1 MALIKSLLNATLEQQ
16 QQAFSDSLA
25 FCDALKDELEVGYY
39 APPNAPYYIA
49 FYPKNTASK
58 SDGNY
63 LFGFKFGGG
72 AYGQV
77 CCRASDGQSATGEF
91 VADTRHNDTVFK
103 IVATKLGIAIV
114 KATGTTT
121 YTAGIVSLD
130 NTGSVTA
137 IIKGGTLENPQVVPR
152 SEQYIATNYP
162 ATTTTAFG
170 CTALSKIPVPTYDGN
185 AKYLPSVSFAHAT
198 QYQIDG
204 SVLLNGTQKFYC
216 IGGSWFLD
224 DSEGVLT

>member
-1 MALIKSLLNATLEQQ
+1 
-16 QQAFSDSLA
+16 
-25 FCDALKDELEVGYY
+25 
-39 APPNAPYYIA
+39 
-49 FYPKNTASK
+49 
-58 SDGNY
+58 
-63 LFGFKFGGG
+63 
-72 AYGQV
+72 
-77 CCRASDGQSATGEF
+77 
-91 VADTRHNDTVFK
+91 VFK

-114 KATGTTT
+114 KETGTTT